1 MTCLYCSHIFA
12 GTMGTIQNAKRV
24 LVEAEGS
31 LRQLIEQG
39 LREQRYGDVAEV
51 AALAEGLS
59 RLLQSHSVPD
69 GMRPET
75 AMVSSAPPAGQPT
88 GRSRGKVGKGD
99 YPRFEREGDK
109 LIKIGWSKKNKSAYE
124 HRAPRE
130 AVISFARH
138 LAGSVSEGKRFAVE
152 ALMPVADVS
161 NGGEI
166 PAYQVYL
173 TLAWLRSNG
182 VVQKKGR
189 DGYVLRRGA
198 LADGALD
205 VLWTSLPERTG

>member
-1 MTCLYCSHIFA
+1 
-12 GTMGTIQNAKRV
+12 MGTVQDAKRV
-24 LVEAEGS
+24 LVDAEGS

-59 RLLQSHSVPD
+59 RLLQTHSMLD

-75 AMVSSAPPAGQPT
+75 TTVPLAPPAVPST
-88 GRSRGKVGKGD
+88 GRSRAKPGKAN

-109 LIKIGWSKKNKSAYE
+109 LIKIAWSKKNKSAYE

-138 LAGSVSEGKRFAVE
+138 LAGSVSEGKLFAVE
-152 ALMPVADVS
+152 DLMPVADVA

-173 TLAWLRSNG
+173 TLAWFRSNG

-198 LADGALD
+198 LAEGALD
-205 VLWTSLPERTG
+205 KLWTSLPARNT